1 MALTLVEALKLAPDA
16 ITQAVIAE
24 FAEGEIMRNIPFKS
38 ITGSGEHYNQEHALP
53 GIGFRGIN
61 EAYDESTGV
70 VNPESEPLRIA
81 GGDLDVDVAL
91 VKMKGQSERT
101 VQERMKVKALRM
113 AWEHAFI
120 KGDSAIDPRQFDG
133 LQKRVTGSQLVSNAA
148 AGGALSLAKLDQL
161 ISQVEQPTGLIMSR
175 RMRDRLTAASRSTSV
190 GGFISFETDG
200 MGQKVA
206 AYGGLPIMVDSI
218 SNPVL
223 PFTETSPDGS
233 SSTACTSIYCVSFGD
248 LMMTGIQN
256 TAGIEVRDLGELD
269 SKPVFRTRV
278 EWLNAFAIYN
288 GYAVAR
294 LAGVTDVAVVA

>member
-1 MALTLVEALKLAPDA
+1 MALTLVEALKIAPDP
-16 ITQAVIAE
+16 ITAAVIAE

-38 ITGSGEHYNQEHALP
+38 IVGSGEHYNREHALP
-53 GIGFRGIN
+53 GVGFRGIN

-70 VNPESEPLRIA
+70 LNPESEPLRIA

-91 VKMKGQSERT
+91 VKMKGQNERT
-101 VQERMKVKALRM
+101 IQERMKVKALRM

-133 LQKRVTGSQLVSNAA
+133 LQKRVTGSQLISNAD

-161 ISQVEQPTGLIMSR
+161 ISQVEQPTHLIMSR
-175 RMRDRLTAASRSTSV
+175 RMRDRMTAASRTTGV
-190 GGFISFETDG
+190 GGFVSFEADG
-200 MGQKVA
+200 MGQKMA
-206 AYGGLPIMVDSI
+206 TYGGMPILVDSI

-233 SSTACTSIYCVSFGD
+233 SSTACSSIYCISFGE
-248 LMMTGIQN
+248 MMVTGIQN

-269 SKPVFRTRV
+269 SKPVYRTRV

-288 GYAVAR
+288 GFAIAR
-294 LAGVTDVAVVA
+294 LYGVTDAAVAV